1 VTQGE
6 RAKISWH
13 RNAETRYPYG
23 PASPDPERL
32 ESLGFPP
39 PWPTRPWIYAN
50 VIASRNGII
59 TWTRADAHDDPV
71 RAVAGGDATR
81 AGRLADLQLMR
92 YLRAPADAVS
102 IGAQTFRDQPDFV
115 GTSEDVGAGLG
126 EALCQWRLKHGQRR
140 FPLQVVYSE
149 SGRLDLATPLFNTRH
164 LTAIVVTSDLGAR
177 RLRSEGSDDRGVV
190 ILVAGRERVDSIG
203 LVRSHERLREEFGV
217 RYLDCEGGEVVLR
230 ALHRAGILDEI
241 FVTVTDVDI
250 EPTAHAGVR
259 RLFAFEAEAAALIAE
274 GRTSSDPG
282 YTFRRWR
289 FNER

>member
-1 VTQGE
+1 MTQDDPA
-6 RAKISWH
+6 RISWH
-13 RNAETRYPYG
+13 RNTETRYPYG

-32 ESLGFPP
+32 EPLGFPP

-50 VIASRNGII
+50 VIASRNGVI

-71 RAVAGGDATR
+71 RAIAGGDSTR
-81 AGRLADLQLMR
+81 SGRLADLQLMR

-102 IGAQTFRDQPDFV
+102 IGAQTLRDQPDFV
-115 GTSEDVGAGLG
+115 GTSEDVGAGLR
-126 EALCQWRLKHGQRR
+126 EALYQWRMRHGRRR

-149 SGRLDLATPLFNTRH
+149 SGRLNLAAPIFKTQH
-164 LTAIVVTSDLGAR
+164 LAAIVVTTDLGAR
-177 RLRSEGSDDRGVV
+177 RLRSQGSDERGV
-190 ILVAGRERVDSIG
+190 IIFVAGEERVDSIG

-230 ALHRAGILDEI
+230 ALRRAGILDEI
-241 FVTVTDVDI
+241 FVTVTDVEI
-250 EPTAHAGVR
+250 EPTAHEGVR
-259 RLFAFEAEAAALIAE
+259 RLFAFGAEAAALIAE
-274 GRTSSDPG
+274 GRTRSDPG